1 MTAGSLDCEQSQP
14 AEALVASSQLH
25 KQLLAQEVVKLRR
38 EVATL
43 RASASFPTVED
54 DEEIR
59 SQGGRCARAACWCAE
74 REAGADRIGHRSRR
88 LKQETQNLE
97 AQKQAIIAQANAQK
111 ALLAKEI
118 KSLRAEVEKVP
129 GGGAGRE

>member
-1 MTAGSLDCEQSQP
+1 MM
-14 AEALVASSQLH
+14 
-25 KQLLAQEVVKLRR
+25 RR
-38 EVATL
+38 SGLKA
-43 RASASFPTVED
+43 AA
-54 DEEIR
+54 
-59 SQGGRCARAACWCAE
+59 ARVHACWCAE
-74 REAGADRIGHRSRR
+74 RAAGADRSAHRSRR

>member
-1 MTAGSLDCEQSQP
+1 MSLITVQQWLMTLSILR
-14 AEALVASSQLH
+14 LH
-25 KQLLAQEVVKLRR
+25 KQPEQRVHLTQMLVLLRNVPPQTFPPRR
-38 EVATL
+38 MMRRSSLKAT
-43 RASASFPTVED
+43 A
-54 DEEIR
+54 
-59 SQGGRCARAACWCAE
+59 ARVHACWCAE
-74 REAGADRIGHRSRR
+74 RAAVADRSAHRSRR

-97 AQKQAIIAQANAQK
+97 VQKQAIIAQANAQK